1 MMSLQGLV
9 LDPRIK
15 DQHHRRS
22 LLLIMLGNRRDQG
35 LGLGPDLGHDP
46 GPMVLLGDLDQIH
59 ALEFLDP
66 SPLND
71 HHEVGL
77 ELDPDQLIAMIDQ
90 QKHISETKG
99 VQEQNPQISIWMNGG
114 PNMLIIQ

>member
-15 DQHHRRS
+15 DQHHR
-22 LLLIMLGNRRDQG
+22 LLLIMLGNRRDHG
-35 LGLGPDLGHDP
+35 LGLGLGLDP
-46 GPMVLLGDLDQIH
+46 GPMVLLGALDQIH
-59 ALEFLDP
+59 VLEFLDP

>member
-1 MMSLQGLV
+1 
-9 LDPRIK
+9 
-15 DQHHRRS
+15 
-22 LLLIMLGNRRDQG
+22 MLGNRRDQG
-35 LGLGPDLGHDP
+35 LGPDLDHDP

>member
-15 DQHHRRS
+15 DQHHR

-35 LGLGPDLGHDP
+35 LGPDLDHDP

-59 ALEFLDP
+59 ALEYLDP

>member
-15 DQHHRRS
+15 DQHHR
-22 LLLIMLGNRRDQG
+22 LHLQLIMLGNRRDQG
-35 LGLGPDLGHDP
+35 LGPDLDHDP

-59 ALEFLDP
+59 ALEFLDQSP
-66 SPLND
+66 SND

>member
-15 DQHHRRS
+15 DQHHR
-22 LLLIMLGNRRDQG
+22 LLLIMLGNRRDH
-35 LGLGPDLGHDP
+35 GLGPGLDP

-59 ALEFLDP
+59 VLEFLDP